1 MHKSLD
7 KKGGKKA
14 PEVSL
19 YDWRKTITVNRSR
32 SFGLFLDKLTR
43 DGVMVDKCVFF
54 LLATRPPSVDFQKK
68 KKTLS
73 GQEEPAV
80 LMREPSNTML

>member
-1 MHKSLD
+1 
-7 KKGGKKA
+7 
-14 PEVSL
+14 
-19 YDWRKTITVNRSR
+19 
-32 SFGLFLDKLTR
+32 
-43 DGVMVDKCVFF
+43 MVDKCVFF

-68 KKTLS
+68 KKNKKNLS

>member
-1 MHKSLD
+1 MRARRISLSIR
-7 KKGGKKA
+7 KEAKKA

-68 KKTLS
+68 KPYLGRRS
-73 GQEEPAV
+73 
-80 LMREPSNTML
+80 LRF

>member
-1 MHKSLD
+1 M
-7 KKGGKKA
+7 
-14 PEVSL
+14 
-19 YDWRKTITVNRSR
+19 VNRSR

-68 KKTLS
+68 KTKKTTLS